1 VTFDTLLRLSQEKS
15 LSESLDNEASEQVE
29 SKFDYAK
36 KLSGGYANNGI
47 YILYYDED
55 LTIKQAE

>member
-1 VTFDTLLRLSQEKS
+1 MLRLSQGQTFE
-15 LSESLDNEASEQVE
+15 ESANATVSEQIE

-55 LTIKQAE
+55 LTIKQAQ

>member
-15 LSESLDNEASEQVE
+15 LPESLDNEASEQVE

-47 YILYYDED
+47 YILFYDED
-55 LTIKQAE
+55 LTIKQAD